1 MFRQRYGKYKSTRQ
15 ECQKGHWHHS
25 KFEAGKC
32 DELRLRE
39 IAGDIKSYE
48 IQKRVN
54 LYLGG
59 VFMGTMVPD
68 FYIEHPDG
76 THEFLE
82 TKGSHL
88 MREFRFKRN
97 WALLQEMYKD
107 SPETKFTIEVCR

>member
-1 MFRQRYGKYKSTRQ
+1 MYRQRWGKYKSTRQ

-39 IAGDIKSYE
+39 IAQDILSYE
-48 IQKRVN
+48 TQKWVR

-59 VFMGTMVPD
+59 VYMGSMIVD
-68 FYIEHPDG
+68 FYLDHTDG
-76 THEFLE
+76 SFEFLE

-88 MREFRFKRN
+88 MKEAKFRRD
-97 WALLQEMYKD
+97 WQILQEMFKED
-107 SPETKFTIEVCR
+107 PNTKFSIEICR